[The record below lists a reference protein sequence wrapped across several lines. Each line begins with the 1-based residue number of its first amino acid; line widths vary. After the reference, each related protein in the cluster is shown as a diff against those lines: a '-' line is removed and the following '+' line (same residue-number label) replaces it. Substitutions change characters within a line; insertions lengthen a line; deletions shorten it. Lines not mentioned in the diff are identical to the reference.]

1 MKMKHKNTYA
11 NIELKVTNQ
20 KKKKKKTSW
29 AWWCTPLIPIPAL
42 RRQRQA
48 DF

>member
-20 KKKKKKTSW
+20 KKKKKK
-29 AWWCTPLIPIPAL
+29 PAGRGGARL
-42 RRQRQA
+42 
-48 DF
+48 